1 MPDVTLVL
9 RANASDHIAKMKQAQ
24 TETQKVYDIADKGG
38 KREKGILE
46 EIDATLSRLEKSKRK
61 AFTYEDIE
69 KYNKKIQETKQNL
82 EEYEKA
88 GEKVEKQGESMIQS
102 IGKWVI
108 GLGLAAKGLD
118 MLKEAFLRT
127 QQGMILFN
135 QAGAAM
141 RQVFDNL
148 ASGQINLTHGII
160 EAMALAK
167 LMTELKIKE
176 KRESIEQNKLLR
188 EYSELYDEG
197 NDVMKSAADR
207 LELLTKAKEKY
218 SAATKKEIEETK
230 KELAIIVEQWSLAP
244 QNTDLEG
251 KAIDL
256 ANKINQ
262 LYADL
267 AGGTQRLTKQIST
280 LQSQLFTDIFST
292 IKKFNEDAQKEIDDR
307 NKEVLDKQ
315 LKQEE
320 EYKKA
325 AQKLIDDYDK
335 SNIESLTGVAKLKA
349 IRDFGFKQLKEFRI
363 QLASFG
369 TITKEQDAMFV
380 KLGENVQQAFIE
392 GMMKEARV
400 TPEQKAAISKALLA
414 GIPTPNELQKSY
426 KGGIKTT
433 PDKEFSLWSLI
444 GIDPAS
450 DDGKKAIEYFQK
462 ASEEII
468 KIIDATNQKRVE
480 DTRRQRELL
489 DTQVSEAQSALDT
502 EVNLYKA
509 GYASNVGA
517 KKKELAD
524 LKIQRDL
531 ALKKE
536 EEALKKQR
544 QFDAVE
550 QASSLLVASANLL
563 KGWSKIPFIGQVLA
577 VAAIA
582 AMFASFAAARVQAN
596 QAAKFAKGGWTGD
609 GKYRDETGERVAGV
623 VHENEFVVK
632 RGQAGRYR
640 PLLEAI
646 NRDDKR
652 MIFNSFNKLRPELLG
667 GTTNVFVENEGP
679 NNRLDQLITENKKL
693 NAKLSGESIQ
703 HFGNVQVIRKGNS
716 VRTIR

>member
-1 MPDVTLVL
+1 MAEVTLIL
-9 RANASDHIAKMKQAQ
+9 KANASDHIAKMKQAQ
-24 TETQKVYDIADKGG
+24 TETQKVYDVA
-38 KREKGILE
+38 EKGSTRQKGL
-46 EIDATLSRLEKSKRK
+46 
-61 AFTYEDIE
+61 IE
-69 KYNKKIQETKQNL
+69 KEIQMQKQLGESRNKATNIDNLKIYNGLLDDSKKRLNEL
-82 EEYEKA
+82 EKA
-88 GEKVEKQGESMIQS
+88 GIGQVKQQESMIQS

-118 MLKEAFLRT
+118 MLKDAFLRT

-141 RQVFDNL
+141 SQVMSNL
-148 ASGQINLTHGII
+148 VNGTGNLMHGVI
-160 EAMALAK
+160 EQMELAKKMAL
-167 LMTELKIKE
+167 LKIQE
-176 KRESIEQNKLLR
+176 KRDSIELNKLLR
-188 EYSELYDEG
+188 EYSELYNEG
-197 NDVMKSAADR
+197 NDVMKTAADR
-207 LELLTKAKEKY
+207 LDLLTKAKGKY
-218 SAATKKEIEETK
+218 IAATQQEIEDTK
-230 KELAIIVEQWSLAP
+230 KALAITVEQWSQDP
-244 QNTDLEG
+244 TNMEWEG

-256 ANKINQ
+256 KNKINQ

-280 LQSQLFTDIFST
+280 LQSQLFTDIG
-292 IKKFNEDAQKEIDDR
+292 KAVKEFNDDLQKEIDDR

-349 IRDFGFKQLKEFRI
+349 IRDFGLKQLKEFRT
-363 QLASFG
+363 QLAALG

-400 TPEQKAAISKALLA
+400 TPEQKNAISKALLA
-414 GIPTPNELQKSY
+414 GIPTPNELQESY

-450 DDGKKAIEYFQK
+450 DEGKKAIEYFQK

-489 DTQVSEAQSALDT
+489 DTRVSEAQSALDT

-544 QFDAVE
+544 QFDAIQ
-550 QASSLLVASANLL
+550 QASSLLTASANII
-563 KGWSKIPFIGQVLA
+563 KGYSSLPVIGQILA
-577 VAAIA
+577 IAAIA
-582 AMFASFAAARVQAN
+582 AMFGAFAAARVQAN

-623 VHENEFVVK
+623 VHENEFVIK

-640 PLLEAI
+640 PLLDAI

-652 MIFNSFNKLRPELLG
+652 MIFNSFNRLRPELLA

-703 HFGNVQVIRKGNS
+703 NFGNVQVIRKGNS
-716 VRTIR
+716 MRTIR